1 MVGILAVHEDPAED
15 LLLPPPPPG
24 DGEHGRD
31 MLLVLE
37 LLLGHLVAV
46 EVFPWYGRTPFG
58 DERTEADV
66 ELPERLGETE
76 EGGRRRKGDGL
87 RGRKGDGGRGRKK
100 EEGGRKMEERGE
112 KH

>member
-1 MVGILAVHEDPAED
+1 MGVVGILAVHEDPTKD

-24 DGEHGRD
+24 DGEHGCD
-31 MLLVLE
+31 VLLVLE

-46 EVFPWYGRTPFG
+46 EVFPGHGGTPFG

-66 ELPERLGETE
+66 KLPERLGKT
-76 EGGRRRKGDGL
+76 
-87 RGRKGDGGRGRKK
+87 
-100 EEGGRKMEERGE
+100 EERGTGEEDGREEEE

>member
-46 EVFPWYGRTPFG
+46 EVFPRYGGTPFG

-66 ELPERLGETE
+66 ELPERLGKTE
-76 EGGRRRKGDGL
+76 EGGRVTG
-87 RGRKGDGGRGRKK
+87 